1 VGPTLGKRLQTVE
14 RSPSQRVVCR
24 PAVSTDGRRPPNKP
38 ATLADV
44 GRLAGVSAATASRV
58 LNSSDVRVAASLRK
72 RVLAAAEE
80 LDYVANAHA
89 QALMRADTLAVGV
102 IVFDVNNPYFT
113 EIVAGILG
121 VAAQAGRLVTIGNV
135 YRDPETE
142 MRYLGL
148 LRSQRVGA
156 MILTGSGR
164 TDPAYNRRLQ
174 ARLDGFRAAG
184 GRVALIGRHEVS
196 GDLVLPD
203 NAGGADAAAR
213 ALLGLG
219 HTRIALITGP
229 EDMTVSVDRTRGFVE
244 RCAAAGHPVAPDRI
258 FPGRFTRDG
267 GASAMVAV
275 LERCPEV
282 TAVFCLADTMAV
294 GALGVLRHRGID
306 VPGEMSVLGF
316 DDISLAADL
325 TPALSTVHVPL
336 VRMGEAATRLILEPG
351 GDGPRVEHFATQL
364 KLRGTTGPAPT

>member
-1 VGPTLGKRLQTVE
+1 MERLGGVRAYPTAGRPLVSRDVTHKAPEQDR
-14 RSPSQRVVCR
+14 PS
-24 PAVSTDGRRPPNKP
+24 GRPP
-38 ATLADV
+38 TLADV

-58 LNSSDVRVAASLRK
+58 LNSGDLRVAEALRK

-80 LDYVANAHA
+80 LDYVPNAHA
-89 QALMRADTLAVGV
+89 QALMRSDTLAVGV

-113 EIVAGILG
+113 EIISGILS

-148 LRSQRVGA
+148 LRSQRVGS

-203 NAGGADAAAR
+203 NLGGADAAAR

-219 HTRIALITGP
+219 HTRIALITGA
-229 EDMTVSVDRTRGFVE
+229 EDMTVTVDRTRGFVE
-244 RCAAAGHPVAPDRI
+244 RCAAAGHPVPPERI
-258 FPGRFTRDG
+258 VSGRFTREG
-267 GASAMVAV
+267 GASAMVAL
-275 LERCPEV
+275 LERCPDV

-294 GALGVLRHRGID
+294 GALGVLRHRAID
-306 VPGEMSVLGF
+306 VPEQMSVLGF

-325 TPALSTVHVPL
+325 TPALSTVRVPL
-336 VRMGEAATRLILEPG
+336 VKMGEAAIRLILERDG
-351 GDGPRVEHFATQL
+351 GAPRVEHFATELQ
-364 KLRGTTGPAPT
+364 LRGTTGPAPA